1 MEHRKL
7 SNVAAKSY
15 FRGEERGFDRL
26 VLRLAIILATATV
39 ALYGIYILQ
48 NIHAARPV
56 PKNPCVYSS
65 ASGYAV
71 CSLTKAGTEARGLS
85 GCERWG
91 HTKVICS
98 TK

>member
-1 MEHRKL
+1 MEHRDVQT
-7 SNVAAKSY
+7 VASKS
-15 FRGEERGFDRL
+15 FRIGEERGFDRL

-39 ALYGIYILQ
+39 AVYGIYVLQ
-48 NIHAARPV
+48 NVHLARPV

-91 HTKVICS
+91 QTKVICS

>member
-15 FRGEERGFDRL
+15 FRGEDRGYDRL
-26 VLRLAIILATATV
+26 VIRLAIILASATV
-39 ALYGIYILQ
+39 AVYGIYVLQ
-48 NIHAARPV
+48 NLHQSRPV
-56 PKNPCVYSS
+56 PKNPCIYSS
-65 ASGYAV
+65 DSGYAV

-91 HTKVICS
+91 QTKVICS